1 MKRYISELLLVVF
14 LVFLIGRTTA
24 QLNFGDDFIDIQ
36 IDTLITQVQPM
47 TGIVFWQGEHIEA
60 GEEAISMEFSYLLF
74 NDVVVENGVY
84 NWDAVEVKL
93 ADIAS
98 RKHQAIF
105 RFRYVYPGYETSVPD
120 YLKAMDD
127 YNETEGISEGK
138 TTWFPDWTNAEL
150 QRFTL
155 EFYTKFAERYDND
168 PRLAFIQVGFGLWAE
183 YHIYDGPFELGVTFP
198 SKAFQEDFF
207 RHLDTTFVLTP
218 FSCSIDAADDA
229 YSPFEEK
236 PGLLNLHFGNFDD
249 SFMHDGFGEP
259 GNYNTESWNFFGR
272 ERYKKSPAG
281 GEFSY
286 YSDYDQQ
293 HVLDWPDGPYGKP
306 WEFYAEDFHMTY
318 IIGND
323 QPNYQTT
330 DRIKQASLASG
341 YRFKIVSFKT
351 KTDSSVVVVKN
362 SGVAPIYYDA
372 FISVNGV
379 RSPQSLK
386 LLAPGETLECT
397 VSAGGN
403 NPLLTIESDRLAAGQ
418 SIGYLG
424 TENFSGIADKRM
436 QEVPFNIFPTILQSG
451 GNINVQRLAAGNSTA
466 KIETFGFGGLLVYQT
481 DGTGNEFSI
490 GTGRLKTGVYFLRI
504 SGKGFPTQT
513 QKIIIQ

>member
-1 MKRYISELLLVVF
+1 MRTITSKIIIAGLLILLF
-14 LVFLIGRTTA
+14 GKAEA
-24 QLNFGDDFIDIQ
+24 QSSRDDFIDIQ

-47 TGIVFWQGEHIEA
+47 TGIVFWQGQYSDVAAEA
-60 GEEAISMEFSYLLF
+60 TSLEYSYMLF
-74 NDVVVENGVY
+74 NDVVDENAVY
-84 NWDAVEVKL
+84 NWDAVENKL
-93 ADIAS
+93 NAIAS

-150 QRFTL
+150 QRFSL
-155 EFYTKFAERYDND
+155 EFYTKFAEKYDND
-168 PRLAFIQVGFGLWAE
+168 PRLAFVQVGFGLWAE

-198 SKAFQEDFF
+198 SKAFQEEFF
-207 RHLDTTFVLTP
+207 RHLDSTFVLTP
-218 FSCSIDAADDA
+218 FSCSIDAADDT

-236 PGLLNLHFGNFDD
+236 PELLDLHFGNFDD
-249 SFMHDGFGEP
+249 SFMHNGFGEP
-259 GNYNTESWNFFGR
+259 GEYNTESWNFFGR
-272 ERYKKSPAG
+272 ERYKTSPAG

-306 WEFYAEDFHMTY
+306 WEYFAEDFHMTY

-330 DRIKQASLASG
+330 ARIKQASMASG
-341 YRFKIVSFKT
+341 YQFKIVSFKS
-351 KTDSSVVVVKN
+351 KSDSSVLVVKN

-372 FISVNGV
+372 YVSVNGV

-386 LLAPGETLECT
+386 LLVPGEVLECS
-397 VSAGGN
+397 VSAGGDD
-403 NPLLTIESDRLAAGQ
+403 PLLTIESDRLVPGQ
-418 SIGYLG
+418 TIGYLG
-424 TENFSGIADKRM
+424 TENYADVDESTINQK
-436 QEVPFNIFPTILQSG
+436 PFRIFPTVLKQGESIHIQKQTAGTETMKVEVFSLSG
-451 GNINVQRLAAGNSTA
+451 NRIQTLDTTQRNMQ
-466 KIETFGFGGLLVYQT
+466 IQT
-481 DGTGNEFSI
+481 SSLNRGM
-490 GTGRLKTGVYFLRI
+490 YFIRI
-504 SGKGFPTQT
+504 SGKDFPSQT
-513 QKIIIQ
+513 QKIIIR

>member
-1 MKRYISELLLVVF
+1 MRTITSKIIIAGLLILLF
-14 LVFLIGRTTA
+14 GKAEA
-24 QLNFGDDFIDIQ
+24 QSSRDDFIDIQ

-47 TGIVFWQGEHIEA
+47 TGIVFWQGQYSDVAAEA
-60 GEEAISMEFSYLLF
+60 TSLEYSYMLF
-74 NDVVVENGVY
+74 NDVVDENAVY
-84 NWDAVEVKL
+84 NWDAVENKL
-93 ADIAS
+93 NAIAS

-150 QRFTL
+150 QRFSL
-155 EFYTKFAERYDND
+155 EFYTKFAEKYDND
-168 PRLAFIQVGFGLWAE
+168 PRLAFVQVGFGLWAE

-198 SKAFQEDFF
+198 SKAFQEEFF
-207 RHLDTTFVLTP
+207 RHLDSTFVLTP
-218 FSCSIDAADDA
+218 FSCSIDAADDT

-236 PGLLNLHFGNFDD
+236 PELLDLHFGNFDD
-249 SFMHDGFGEP
+249 SFMHNGFGEP
-259 GNYNTESWNFFGR
+259 GEYNTESWNFFGR
-272 ERYKKSPAG
+272 ERYKTSPAG

-306 WEFYAEDFHMTY
+306 WEYFAEDFHMTY

-330 DRIKQASLASG
+330 ARIKQASMASG
-341 YRFKIVSFKT
+341 YQFKIVSFKS
-351 KTDSSVVVVKN
+351 KSDSSVLVVKN

-372 FISVNGV
+372 YVSVNGV

-386 LLAPGETLECT
+386 LLAPGEVLECS
-397 VSAGGN
+397 VSAGGDD
-403 NPLLTIESDRLAAGQ
+403 PLLTIESDRLVPGQ
-418 SIGYLG
+418 TIGYLG
-424 TENFSGIADKRM
+424 TENYADVEESTTSQK
-436 QEVPFNIFPTILQSG
+436 PFLVFPTVLKQGENIYIQKQTTGTETMKVEIFSLSG
-451 GNINVQRLAAGNSTA
+451 NRIHALDTTQRNMQ
-466 KIETFGFGGLLVYQT
+466 IQT
-481 DGTGNEFSI
+481 SSLNRGM
-490 GTGRLKTGVYFLRI
+490 YFIRI
-504 SGKGFPTQT
+504 SGKDFPSQT
-513 QKIIIQ
+513 QKIIIR

>member
-1 MKRYISELLLVVF
+1 MRTITKVIIAGLLILLF
-14 LVFLIGRTTA
+14 GKAGA
-24 QLNFGDDFIDIQ
+24 QTDRWDDFVDIQ

-47 TGIVFWQGEHIEA
+47 TGIVFWQGQYTDVAAEA
-60 GEEAISMEFSYLLF
+60 TSLEFSYMLF
-74 NDVVVENGVY
+74 NDVVDENAVY
-84 NWDAVEVKL
+84 NWDVVEEKL
-93 ADIAS
+93 DDIAS

-120 YLKAMDD
+120 YIKALDD
-127 YNETEGISEGK
+127 YNETEGLSEGK
-138 TTWFPDWTNAEL
+138 TTWFPDWTNEEL
-150 QRFTL
+150 QRFSL
-155 EFYTKFAERYDND
+155 EFYTIFAERYDND

-218 FSCSIDAADDA
+218 FSCSIDAADDT

-236 PGLLNLHFGNFDD
+236 PELLDLHFGNFDD

-259 GNYNTESWNFFGR
+259 GNYNTENWNFFGR
-272 ERYKKSPAG
+272 ERYKTSPAG

-306 WEFYAEDFHMTY
+306 WEYYAEDFHMTY
-318 IIGND
+318 IMGND

-330 DRIKQASLASG
+330 NRIKQASMASG
-341 YRFKIVSFKT
+341 YKFKIVSFKS
-351 KTDSSVVVVKN
+351 KPDSSVVVVKN

-372 FISVNGV
+372 YVSVNGI
-379 RSPQSLK
+379 RSLQSLK
-386 LLAPGETLECT
+386 LMTPGESLECS
-397 VSAGGN
+397 VSAGGDE
-403 NPLLTIESDRLAAGQ
+403 PLLTIESDRLVTGQ
-418 SIGYLG
+418 TIGYLG
-424 TENFSGIADKRM
+424 TENYADI
-436 QEVPFNIFPTILQSG
+436 EVRSINQKSFRIFPTILKQGESIHIQKQTGGIEKLKVEIISLSG
-451 GNINVQRLAAGNSTA
+451 SSVQTIDTTQMNIQ
-466 KIETFGFGGLLVYQT
+466 IQT
-481 DGTGNEFSI
+481 TSF
-490 GTGRLKTGVYFLRI
+490 TRGVYFIRI
-504 SGKGFPTQT
+504 SGKNFASQT

>member
-1 MKRYISELLLVVF
+1 M
-14 LVFLIGRTTA
+14 RTTTKSIILISLIFLLFSKAEA
-24 QLNFGDDFIDIQ
+24 QSSRDDFIDIQ

-47 TGIVFWQGEHIEA
+47 TGIVFWQGQYNSVAAEA
-60 GEEAISMEFSYLLF
+60 TSLEYSYMLF
-74 NDVVVENGVY
+74 NDVVDENAVY
-84 NWDAVEVKL
+84 NWDAVEKKL
-93 ADIAS
+93 DDIAS

-120 YLKAMDD
+120 YLKNMAD

-138 TTWFPDWTNAEL
+138 TTWFPDWTNEEL

-198 SKAFQEDFF
+198 SKAFQETFF
-207 RHLDTTFVLTP
+207 RHLDTTFLLTP
-218 FSCSIDAADDA
+218 FSCSIDAADDT

-236 PGLLNLHFGNFDD
+236 PELLDLHFGNFDD

-286 YSDYDQQ
+286 YSDYDQK

-306 WEFYAEDFHMTY
+306 WEYYAEDFHMTF

-330 DRIKQASLASG
+330 ERIKQASMASG
-341 YRFKIVSFKT
+341 YQFKIVSFKT

-362 SGVAPIYYDA
+362 GGVAPIYYDA
-372 FISVNGV
+372 FVSVNGV

-386 LLAPGETLECT
+386 LLAPGESLECAIA
-397 VSAGGN
+397 AGGD
-403 NPLLTIESDRLAAGQ
+403 NPLLTIESDRLVPGQ
-418 SIGYLG
+418 TIGYLG
-424 TENFSGIADKRM
+424 TENFTSVNSNKISQKY
-436 QEVPFNIFPTILQSG
+436 FKIFPTVLQQGDPVYIQSQNRG
-451 GNINVQRLAAGNSTA
+451 TEIDQIEVFSLNGNRALEVKPAGN
-466 KIETFGFGGLLVYQT
+466 KISINT
-481 DGTGNEFSI
+481 NSFSKGI
-490 GTGRLKTGVYFLRI
+490 YFIRI
-504 SGKGFPTQT
+504 SGKGIPYQT

>member
-1 MKRYISELLLVVF
+1 MKKNILQILLASLLLLTVS
-14 LVFLIGRTTA
+14 IAEA
-24 QLNFGDDFIDIQ
+24 QSKDDFIDIQ

-47 TGIVFWQGEHIEA
+47 TGIVFWQGQYSNVAAEA
-60 GEEAISMEFSYLLF
+60 TSLEYSYMLF
-74 NDVVVENGVY
+74 NDVVDENAVY
-84 NWDAVEVKL
+84 NWGNVDEKL

-120 YLKAMDD
+120 YIKNMDD

-150 QRFTL
+150 QHFTL

-183 YHIYDGPFELGVTFP
+183 YHIYDGPYELGVTFP
-198 SKAFQEDFF
+198 GKAFQEDFF
-207 RHLDTTFVLTP
+207 RHLDTTFLMTP
-218 FSCSIDAADDA
+218 FSCSIDAADDT

-236 PGLLNLHFGNFDD
+236 PELLDLHFGNFDD
-249 SFMHDGFGEP
+249 SFMHDGFGEA
-259 GNYNTESWNFFGR
+259 GEYNTESWNFFGR

-286 YSDYDQQ
+286 YSNYDQE

-306 WEFYAEDFHMTY
+306 WEYFAKDFHMTF

-330 DRIKQASLASG
+330 ERIKQASMASG
-341 YRFKIVSFKT
+341 YQFKIVSFKS
-351 KTDSSVVVVKN
+351 KPDSSVVVITN
-362 SGVAPIYYDA
+362 GGVAPIYYDA
-372 FISVNGV
+372 YVAVNSV

-386 LLAPGETLECT
+386 LLSPGESLECP
-397 VSAGGN
+397 VSAGGEAHQ
-403 NPLLTIESDRLAAGQ
+403 LTIESDRLVPGQ

-424 TENFSGIADKRM
+424 TENYTGLSENSEA
-436 QEVPFNIFPTILQSG
+436 QQNFNVFPSILQKGEHIQIRANSMGNNIQRIEIFSLSG
-451 GNINVQRLAAGNSTA
+451 NRVLEENPNGNNLS
-466 KIETFGFGGLLVYQT
+466 IETNSLNRG
-481 DGTGNEFSI
+481 I
-490 GTGRLKTGVYFLRI
+490 YFIRI
-504 SGKGFPTQT
+504 SGEGVPYQT
-513 QKIIIQ
+513 QKIIVQ

>member
-1 MKRYISELLLVVF
+1 MRTITSKIIIAGLLILLF
-14 LVFLIGRTTA
+14 GKAEA
-24 QLNFGDDFIDIQ
+24 QSSRDDFIDIQ

-47 TGIVFWQGEHIEA
+47 TGIVFWQGQYSDVAAEA
-60 GEEAISMEFSYLLF
+60 TSLEYSYMLF
-74 NDVVVENGVY
+74 NDVVDENAVY
-84 NWDAVEVKL
+84 NWDAVENKL
-93 ADIAS
+93 NAIAS

-150 QRFTL
+150 QRFSL
-155 EFYTKFAERYDND
+155 EFYTKFAEKYDND
-168 PRLAFIQVGFGLWAE
+168 PRLAFVQVGFGLWAE

-198 SKAFQEDFF
+198 SKAFQEEFF
-207 RHLDTTFVLTP
+207 RHLDSTFVLTP
-218 FSCSIDAADDA
+218 FSCSIDAADDT

-236 PGLLNLHFGNFDD
+236 PELLDLHFGNFDD
-249 SFMHDGFGEP
+249 SFMHNGFGEP
-259 GNYNTESWNFFGR
+259 GEYNTESWNFFGR
-272 ERYKKSPAG
+272 ERYKTSPAG

-306 WEFYAEDFHMTY
+306 WEYFAEDFHMTY

-330 DRIKQASLASG
+330 ARIKQASMASG
-341 YRFKIVSFKT
+341 YQFKIVSFKS
-351 KTDSSVVVVKN
+351 KSDSSVLVIKN

-372 FISVNGV
+372 YVSVNGV

-386 LLAPGETLECT
+386 LLVAGEVLECS
-397 VSAGGN
+397 VSAGGDD
-403 NPLLTIESDRLAAGQ
+403 PLLTIESDRLVPGQ
-418 SIGYLG
+418 TIGYLG
-424 TENFSGIADKRM
+424 TENYAAVDENTINQK
-436 QEVPFNIFPTILQSG
+436 PFRIFPTVLKQGESIHIQKQTAGTETMKVEVFSLSG
-451 GNINVQRLAAGNSTA
+451 NRIQTLDTTQRNMQ
-466 KIETFGFGGLLVYQT
+466 IQT
-481 DGTGNEFSI
+481 SSLNRGM
-490 GTGRLKTGVYFLRI
+490 YFIRI
-504 SGKGFPTQT
+504 SGKDFPSQT
-513 QKIIIQ
+513 QKIIIR